1 MTASMPI
8 LSWVNHRI
16 APDICHSSRFAFLA
30 ALLLPL
36 CLPWPQGGLLLVPV
50 GLCLWWLGVQR
61 AGVYVCVGGLL
72 AGYWGCLWADW
83 QIPSECY
90 RSEVAVAGQVVS
102 FIRELPRPS
111 GPPGQSFILELQ
123 GAVPGCGSP
132 RRLAVFAAK
141 DTPDLK
147 PGNLLTL
154 RGRLRPPPGQWSP
167 GAIPEQARW
176 LARGV
181 HGRISVT
188 DLQVVDAGVG
198 PLSAL
203 RLRLAQGLAG
213 LDGNRRSL
221 GVLQALVLGEGGAI
235 ARTDWQRF
243 RRLGISHAFV
253 ISGLH
258 LGLVFIGSWWLN
270 RRLFLCCCPL
280 AVVHRDW
287 AVVPAA
293 LLAFAYAALAGFS
306 LPTQRALVMIVLA
319 AGTRLL
325 GWKTPGS
332 HLLLVAA
339 LLIIATDYYA
349 VLGSS
354 FWMSVVATAGLL
366 SVAALRAG
374 PLSPIN
380 SNWLLKG
387 LLIQLLL
394 LLLMAPLNLFWFGQ
408 LSLAAIIANLVI
420 VPLLSLLLIPLALL
434 GTLIT
439 VLADAPDNAAWS
451 MAQYAASWGL
461 RGIEIVDRRVP
472 DWAINRTSMTAP
484 ANADD
489 PVLAV
494 LDVAQGL
501 AVVMQHSD
509 QVWVYDTG
517 DAPLQGRTQAEKI
530 LLPYLRK
537 RGVRAVSLQI
547 ISHPDRDHAGGLG
560 IVADRLPI
568 ARRLGSGGESCRAG
582 QVLYDRDQVRLTVL
596 NGPGLDNSSSCVLM
610 WRYGQFRLLLAG
622 DIDAHRERELIQYW
636 REQVQADVLVV
647 AHHGS
652 NTSTSRSFLKWVKPG
667 AGIISSGLANRFGHP
682 HPAVLG
688 RLRERGVEI
697 FNTALSGTVRVFP
710 ESESAEIIALRSGNI
725 PYWLGLP

>member
-1 MTASMPI
+1 MTVSMPI
-8 LSWVNHRI
+8 FSWVNHRI
-16 APDICHSSRFAFLA
+16 APDICHSSRFALLA
-30 ALLLPL
+30 AMLLPL
-36 CLPWPQGGLLLVPV
+36 CLPWHHGGLLLLPA
-50 GLCLWWLGVQR
+50 GLCLWWLGAGV

-72 AGYWGCLWADW
+72 AGYWGSLWADW

-90 RSEVAVAGQVVS
+90 RREVTVAGQVVS
-102 FIRELPRPS
+102 FVREVPRPS
-111 GPPGQSFILELQ
+111 GPPGQSFILKLHSP
-123 GAVPGCGSP
+123 VPGCGSP
-132 RRLAVFAAK
+132 NRLAVFVTG
-141 DTPDLK
+141 DTPDLQ

-154 RGRLRPPPGQWSP
+154 RGRLRPVPGQWSP

-188 DLQVVDAGVG
+188 DLQVVDSGVG

-203 RLRLAQGLAG
+203 RLRLARGLAD
-213 LDGNRRSL
+213 LDGNRRSVA
-221 GVLQALVLGEGGAI
+221 VLQALVLGEGGAI
-235 ARTDWQRF
+235 ARADWQRF

-258 LGLVFIGSWWLN
+258 LGLIFIGSWWLS

-280 AVVHRDW
+280 AVVYRDW
-287 AVVPAA
+287 AVAPAT
-293 LLAFAYAALAGFS
+293 LLAVAYAALAGFS

-319 AGTRLL
+319 AFTRLL
-325 GWKTPGS
+325 GWKTPGA
-332 HLLLVAA
+332 HLLLVAG
-339 LLIIATDYYA
+339 LLITATDYYA

-354 FWMSVVATAGLL
+354 FWLSVVATAVLL
-366 SVAALRAG
+366 SVSALPAG
-374 PLSPIN
+374 PLSPVN
-380 SNWLLKG
+380 LNWLLKG

-394 LLLMAPLNLFWFGQ
+394 LLLMAPLNLLWFGQ

-420 VPLLSLLLIPLALL
+420 VPFLSLLLIPLVLL
-434 GTLIT
+434 GTLIAAL
-439 VLADAPDNAAWS
+439 VGAPDNVPWS

-472 DWAINRTSMTAP
+472 DWAIIRSSLAAP
-484 ANADD
+484 TDADD

-494 LDVAQGL
+494 LDVGQGL
-501 AVVMQHSD
+501 AVVMQHGD

-517 DAPLQGRTQAEKI
+517 DAPPGGRTQAEKI
-530 LLPYLRK
+530 LLPYLRN
-537 RGVRAVSLQI
+537 RRVLAVSLQI
-547 ISHPDRDHAGGLG
+547 ISHPDRDHAGGQG
-560 IVADRLPI
+560 ILAGRLPI
-568 ARRLGSGGESCRAG
+568 GRRLGSGGEPCRAG
-582 QVLYDRDQVRLTVL
+582 QVLHDRDRVTLTVL
-596 NGPGLDNSSSCVLM
+596 NGPGFDNSSSCVLM
-610 WRYGQFRLLLAG
+610 WRYGRFKVLLAG
-622 DIDAHRERELIQYW
+622 DIDAQRERGLIQYW
-636 REQVQADVLVV
+636 REQLQADVLVV

-682 HPAVLG
+682 HPAVLQ
-688 RLRERGVEI
+688 RLRERGVEV

-710 ESESAEIIALRSGNI
+710 EGQTPEIIALRSGNI